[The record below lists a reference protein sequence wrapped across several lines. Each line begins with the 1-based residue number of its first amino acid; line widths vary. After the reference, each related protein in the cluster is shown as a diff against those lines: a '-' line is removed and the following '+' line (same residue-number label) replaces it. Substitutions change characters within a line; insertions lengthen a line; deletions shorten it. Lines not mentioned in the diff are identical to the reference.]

1 MATATEKLQNRKQAL
16 KQEFITAVNIA
27 NKSNDFTEVFKI
39 YQQLEKID
47 RLEDPKKRAA
57 YNRAVAVD
65 TAKGLGSGFAR
76 GTTYALGLPN
86 LAENVLGYGTNKIAG
101 FFDSPLYDPNQPF
114 FQENTLF
121 PSTQEIQKSASQ
133 FIPGAEEA
141 LSFNPLSTV
150 GDYGQS
156 IGEFAAPL
164 GLFGKA
170 GRVASVTGGV
180 AFEAAEQLGANPLTA
195 TGVSL
200 AAILTGN
207 YAMNFNRASKIADMA
222 LKGTSKQE
230 IIAAAALEDK
240 FNKLGIRVTANDLLG
255 GDFLN
260 EVFREVAGKSGTAG
274 QKIETYLQ
282 ARPEQLD
289 DLVNSLMGK
298 IIQNKGTANRL
309 GFENLN
315 KMILETQKRIKKKR
329 TLESQQAG
337 YNIGDKEFLPK
348 QLMDDIIGEI
358 DTLSA
363 SGTQNASKLNL
374 LKQFRKSLTG
384 TDGKPLTNIGELSEV
399 FKIYRDKVNA
409 PLGTTSD
416 SLDDFLKSILVDTKN
431 PGNGLIEKLEKAL
444 KTNPNYKSGN
454 DAFSALSKEVD
465 ESFSYLDALGKK
477 GSKVTLD
484 KIKNVIFNTDNVNP
498 KDIQNIAKILREN
511 VSKQKDATQIVG
523 GKSVPMV
530 QFEDPFSTF
539 VNIYM
544 KNIYN
549 RTFAPGLKGKL
560 PQDGAFNFNKKM
572 FPNTASQDNFKAILK
587 EIAKEKNVN
596 ADDLLKGWK
605 TFSQIAERTGTKVT
619 TQAGKLKYGGID
631 AEALKIGSLMY
642 KVRLA
647 QGITNYRADKAAITL
662 SKVFTSENS
671 VNALVKLAKNKTD
684 MRSVNTIALALTP
697 ARLKAQN
704 PNLQEGVVS
713 KEDFLQYRAIQQEKI
728 KQINIDPSKE
738 EFESGVTNN

>member
-1 MATATEKLQNRKQAL
+1 MATATEKLQNKKQAL
-16 KQEFITAVNIA
+16 KQEFITAVGTA

-86 LAENVLGYGTNKIAG
+86 LAENVLGYGGNKIAG
-101 FFDSPLYDPNQPF
+101 LFNSVLYDPNQPF

-121 PSTQEIQKSASQ
+121 PSTQQIQKSASQ
-133 FIPGAEEA
+133 YIPGAEEA

-150 GDYGQS
+150 GDYAQS
-156 IGEFAAPL
+156 VGEFAAPL
-164 GLFGKA
+164 GIFGKA

-180 AFEAAEQLGANPLTA
+180 AFETAEQLGANPLTA

-200 AAILTGN
+200 AAILTGTF
-207 YAMNFNRASKIADMA
+207 AMNFNRASKIADMA
-222 LKGTSKQE
+222 LKGRSKEE

-240 FNKLGIRVTANDLLG
+240 FNKLGIPVTANDLLD

-260 EVFREVAGKSGTAG
+260 EVFKEVAGKSGTAG

-289 DLVNSLMGK
+289 DLVNSLMSK

-348 QLMDDIIGEI
+348 QLMDDIIKEI

-384 TDGKPLTNIGELSEV
+384 ADGKPLTNIGELSEV

-416 SLDDFLKSILVDTKN
+416 SLDDFLKSILKDPKN
-431 PGNGLIEKLEKAL
+431 PGNGLIEKLESAL

-454 DAFSALSKEVD
+454 DAFNALSKEVD
-465 ESFSYLDALGKK
+465 EAFSYLDALGKK

-484 KIKNVIFNTDNVNP
+484 KIKKVIFNTDNVNP
-498 KDIQNIAKILREN
+498 KDIENIAKILREN
-511 VSKQKDATQIVG
+511 VSKQKDASQIVG

-549 RTFAPGLKGKL
+549 TTFAPGFKGKL
-560 PQDGAFNFNKKM
+560 PKDAAFNFNKKM
-572 FPNTASQDNFKAILK
+572 FPTIASQENFKAILK

-596 ADDLLKGWK
+596 ADDLLKGWE
-605 TFSQIAERTGTKVT
+605 TFSKIAERTGTKVT
-619 TQAGKLKYGGID
+619 TQAGTLKYSGID
-631 AEALKIGSLMY
+631 VEALKIGSLMY
-642 KVRLA
+642 RVRLA
-647 QGITNYRADKAAITL
+647 QGITNYRANKAAITL
-662 SKVFTSENS
+662 SNVFTSENS

-684 MRSVNTIALALTP
+684 MRSVNVIALALTP

-704 PNLQEGVVS
+704 PNLQEGVIS
-713 KEDFLQYRAIQQEKI
+713 KEDFLEYRAIQQEKI

-738 EFESGVTNN
+738 EFESGMTNN